1 MSARRAQGLDFSG
14 DLQSNVMTAMWR
26 LGEATVDEVL
36 SAQPKQRR
44 PAYTTVQT
52 VMSRLWER
60 GLLERERRGQAFVY
74 RPKLDEG
81 SYLAQTIARRLEG
94 ASPEARRAAL
104 VNLVGELE
112 PSDLDELARYANRV
126 RRARGR

>member
-1 MSARRAQGLDFSG
+1 MSGRKAQGIDFSG
-14 DLQSNVMTAMWR
+14 DLQSQVMTAIWR
-26 LGEATVDEVL
+26 LGEATVDDVL
-36 SAQPKQRR
+36 GTQPRRGR

-81 SYLAQTIARRLEG
+81 SYLAKTIARRLEG

-104 VNLVGELE
+104 VNLVGELD
-112 PSDLDELARYANRV
+112 PSDLDELAKYANKI
-126 RRARGR
+126 RRARGK